1 MASGMNTNQILEGF
15 EDMIG
20 MFMGQSPIQ
29 GGSNPSARNRLSTF
43 KNKLDEA
50 MSSQKQLYQEVA
62 YKPVQTM
69 LEIVSIGK

>member
-29 GGSNPSARNRLSTF
+29 GGSNLSARNRLSTF

-50 MSSQKQLYQEVA
+50 MSSQKQLY
-62 YKPVQTM
+62 
-69 LEIVSIGK
+69 